1 MKQGTRPIFDAHLDL
16 GWSAVSFNR
25 DLTLTV
31 EQIRA
36 QEAGMTDE
44 PSRGKNTLT
53 FPELKNAGVNICLAT
68 LLARA
73 GPDQPKKTGYKRS
86 DLDFAAQPIAYS
98 QAHAQLAYY
107 KLMEEQGHMRMI
119 RTAGDLLHYWEQS
132 GTGADLPLAYILSME
147 GADPIV
153 SPKQVEYWWNLG
165 LRAVGPAHY
174 GRSQY
179 AYGTHV
185 EGPLSPAGVE
195 LLKEFERFGMI
206 MDVTHLCDT
215 SMKQALDIFSG
226 RVLAS
231 HHNCRAL
238 VPNDRQISDE
248 QIKILIQRDAV
259 IGVALDAWMMYPGW
273 VRGQTSPKVVSIAA
287 LADHIDHV
295 TQIAGSTK
303 HSAIGSDLDG
313 GFGTEQTPHDL
324 NTISDLQKLNGILS
338 GRGYKESDIDAIFH
352 GNWLRFFSSALPK

>member
-1 MKQGTRPIFDAHLDL
+1 LDI

-25 DLTLTV
+25 DQTLSV
-31 EQIRA
+31 ADIRR
-36 QEAGMTDE
+36 QEEGMTDE
-44 PSRGKNTLT
+44 LARGHNTLT
-53 FPELKNAGVNICLAT
+53 FPELKKARVGVCVAT

-73 GPDQPKKTGYKRS
+73 GPDQAKKTAYKRT
-86 DLDFAAQPIAYS
+86 DLDFAAQPIAYA
-98 QAHAQLAYY
+98 QAHGQLAYY
-107 KLMEEQGHMRMI
+107 RLMEEQGHMRQLK
-119 RTAGDLLHYWEQS
+119 TS
-132 GTGADLPLAYILSME
+132 GELQNFWKQYSSGENLPLGYILSME

-153 SPKQVEYWWNLG
+153 SPRQVEAWWKNG

-174 GRSQY
+174 GRGQY

-185 EGPLSPAGVE
+185 DGPLSAGGVE
-195 LLKEFERFGMI
+195 LLKEFQRVGMI
-206 MDVTHLCDT
+206 LDVTHLSDK
-215 SMKQALDIFSG
+215 SMFQAFDIFSG
-226 RVLAS
+226 RILAS

-273 VRGQTSPKVVSIAA
+273 ERGKTSPKVVSIAA

-295 TQIAGSTK
+295 CQIAGSTK

-338 GRGYKESDIDAIFH
+338 ERGYKDADIDGIFY
-352 GNWLRFFSSALPK
+352 GNWLRFFSEALPK